1 MTYMNEIKNIIS
13 PSWHKMRLI
22 EEYNTL
28 FLQTKKLFP
37 KIFPFY
43 IFHHSFIVFS
53 GYTPEMS
60 MSFTHINS
68 IQVKVF
74 YYYRLALPYPSIQ
87 SNEAKKHAIC
97 LGGFLLCRLYVL
109 TIFSLSQRPRSRPSQ
124 KQKLGLRLSI

>member
-28 FLQTKKLFP
+28 FLQTKNNSPKLS
-37 KIFPFY
+37 PFY
-43 IFHHSFIVFS
+43 IFHRSFIVFS
-53 GYTPEMS
+53 GYTTEMS

-74 YYYRLALPYPSIQ
+74 YYY
-87 SNEAKKHAIC
+87 
-97 LGGFLLCRLYVL
+97 
-109 TIFSLSQRPRSRPSQ
+109 
-124 KQKLGLRLSI
+124 